1 MIVLNLQKHG
11 VMTEKGKT
19 MKFRIHYN
27 GEYEDSIVIT
37 GNTIEEIREKAFAEG
52 DKRGWNR
59 EDCWSEQID

>member
-1 MIVLNLQKHG
+1 
-11 VMTEKGKT
+11 

-27 GEYEDSIVIT
+27 GEYEDSIVIE

-59 EDCWSEQID
+59 EDCWSEQIGSEE